1 MTYRG
6 YVKNGAIQL
15 DEPIALREGAAVD
28 VTVLKPMAPAGH
40 APKGS
45 SLEERLSAIWA
56 DVLASEWTKLPYDL
70 SYHLDHYIYGT
81 PKQ

>member
-15 DEPIALREGAAVD
+15 DERVALPEGAAVD
-28 VTVLKPMAPAGH
+28 VTVLKPIAPAIG
-40 APKGS
+40 AQKGA
-45 SLEERLSAIWA
+45 SLEERLLAIWA
-56 DVLASEWTKLPYDL
+56 DVPASEWTNLPADL
-70 SYHLDHYIYGT
+70 TDHLDHYIYGT